1 MRTFQ
6 KIKYCAVVIMHR
18 PCRALAF
25 EDALFINPKKGKYLE
40 KISLDPWDFHK
51 LVEIDPDVLKTRE
64 NVI

>member
-1 MRTFQ
+1 
-6 KIKYCAVVIMHR
+6 MHR

-40 KISLDPWDFHK
+40 KKISLDPWDFHK